1 MEWLSNLTPI
11 QIAEFVG
18 GIVILI
24 IVAKYTGLSYS
35 KEKGLCFKS
44 NQKSDSILETVMA
57 IKASDEKQSSL
68 IGELSGRVN
77 NNMKDVLRLTFY
89 NTALHPA
96 ERLVAGKRYLDAGG
110 NGPTQEAINALAAEY
125 PAVWEGIIAVSA
137 AQRSGL

>member
-1 MEWLSNLTPI
+1 MGWLANLNPI

-18 GIVILI
+18 GIVLLI
-24 IVAKYTGLSYS
+24 IVAKHTGLSYS

-44 NQKSDSILETVMA
+44 NQKSDSILKTVMA

-89 NTALHPA
+89 NTALPPA
-96 ERLVAGKRYLDAGG
+96 ERLVAGKRYLAEGG
-110 NGPTQEAINALAAEY
+110 NGPTREAINALASEHREI
-125 PAVWEGIIAVSA
+125 WEGIMAVSEK
-137 AQRSGL
+137 QGGIE